1 MKRTYYREINGHNFS
16 RFLEGD
22 EAIYF
27 VDNVKVRREIFKY
40 AVIQAITQEMDTV

>member
-16 RFLEGD
+16 RFLDGD

-27 VDNVKVRREIFKY
+27 VDNQRVVRGAFTRL
-40 AVIQAITQEMDTV
+40 AILHMIQEMERV